1 MTYNLGDCSSGIGF
15 VKGINQI
22 SLEKKCLKTSTIMHE
37 LMHRL
42 GFDHEHSRH
51 DRDDFI
57 KVIKENFMGPEH
69 NFESNL
75 SKLLYLILLNK
86 LDYLTIIL
94 KGNGEE
100 FIDSPYDFSS
110 ITHYNSDADQNA
122 KNKQTIL
129 SKFPSLVSNY
139 KLQLNQKYLS
149 KIDILKI
156 QKLYE
161 CEQIRMPFLV
171 KARDEYDLQQR
182 ELQSERLFSVLDNNS

>member
-1 MTYNLGDCSSGIGF
+1 
-15 VKGINQI
+15 
-22 SLEKKCLKTSTIMHE
+22 
-37 LMHRL
+37 MHRL

-75 SKLLYLILLNK
+75 R
-86 LDYLTIIL
+86 
-94 KGNGEE
+94 NGEE

-129 SKFPSLVSNY
+129 SKFPSLVSND

-156 QKLYE
+156 QK
-161 CEQIRMPFLV
+161 
-171 KARDEYDLQQR
+171 
-182 ELQSERLFSVLDNNS
+182 